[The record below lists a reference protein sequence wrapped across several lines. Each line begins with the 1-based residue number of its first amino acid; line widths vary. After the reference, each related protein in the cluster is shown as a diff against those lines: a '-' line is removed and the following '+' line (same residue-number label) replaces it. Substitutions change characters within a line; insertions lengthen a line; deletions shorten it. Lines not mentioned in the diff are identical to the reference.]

1 MMMSSVA
8 RVKFIKTK
16 VIFRCHTKGLSN
28 QVSPNLDHQI
38 ESYPCSNY
46 NTKMGKN
53 EKKEK
58 IFWITIRGLQIGAG
72 FRGYKL
78 GQEGLQ
84 IAAALW
90 ISNWAKRLQIGA
102 KRFQI
107 RVDIKNRGK
116 RDFMLG

>member
-1 MMMSSVA
+1 M
-8 RVKFIKTK
+8 
-16 VIFRCHTKGLSN
+16 
-28 QVSPNLDHQI
+28 
-38 ESYPCSNY
+38 E
-46 NTKMGKN
+46 KN

-78 GQEGLQ
+78 GEEGLQ
-84 IAAALW
+84 IGAALW